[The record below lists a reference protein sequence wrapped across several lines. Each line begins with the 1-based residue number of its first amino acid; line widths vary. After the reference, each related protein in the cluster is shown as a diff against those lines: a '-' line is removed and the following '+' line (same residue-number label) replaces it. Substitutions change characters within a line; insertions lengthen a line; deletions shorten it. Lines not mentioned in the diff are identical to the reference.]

1 MKLTTIGQTLSLN
14 FLQEAAEEMVK
25 VEEERKRAFEAAQ
38 VTFGTY
44 GEHSVGLAVTSKDC
58 GHSATAS
65 IPAGRNEV
73 FRIVNLR
80 QTLDM
85 THETMRRQES
95 SWDRLL

>member
-44 GEHSVGLAVTSKDC
+44 GGAFGGTGGHIEGLWSFGNC
-58 GHSATAS
+58 IHPGWS
-65 IPAGRNEV
+65 
-73 FRIVNLR
+73 
-80 QTLDM
+80 
-85 THETMRRQES
+85 
-95 SWDRLL
+95 